1 MLQDEKEDVTLGKFI
16 FLPLQIL
23 SMLSSLYS
31 PAADKVHFMNFCL
44 NYEECKVP
52 LEPKISQRTFSTTCI
67 SPVCISTATA
77 GVAEG
82 KFPRKSHKGN
92 SPQNSL
98 IYLRLAQLRGR
109 GGGIINRF
117 STIDVS
123 IF

>member
-31 PAADKVHFMNFCL
+31 PAADKVHFVNFCL
-44 NYEECKVP
+44 NLSVKFHRN
-52 LEPKISQRTFSTTCI
+52 PKNQKGHFLSCI

-98 IYLRLAQLRGR
+98 IYLCLAQLRRR
-109 GGGIINRF
+109 GGGIIKRF
-117 STIDVS
+117 SAIDVF